1 MRVVIQKVKKAKVRV
16 NEESVSEISDGL
28 LVFAG
33 LEKDDTEEVLKWV
46 ANKIVNLRIFEDNN
60 GKMNLSLRDV
70 NGELLVVSQF
80 TLASYIGKGNRP
92 SFSDAMGEGEA
103 RVAFDRFV
111 KMLEGIYPHC
121 KTGVFRAHMEVE
133 LVNDGP
139 VTFIIEKHPK
149 T

>member
-16 NEESVSEISDGL
+16 NDETVAEISDGI

-33 LEKDDTEEVLKWV
+33 LEKDDTEEVLDWV
-46 ANKIVNLRIFEDNN
+46 SNKIINLRIFEDDN
-60 GKMNLSLRDV
+60 GKMNLSVRDV
-70 NGELLVVSQF
+70 SGDVLVVSQF

-92 SFSDAMGEGEA
+92 SFSDAMVEGEA
-103 RVAFDRFV
+103 RVVFDRFV
-111 KMLEGIYPHC
+111 KMLEEIYPHC

-139 VTFIIEKHPK
+139 VTFIIERHPK
-149 T
+149 E